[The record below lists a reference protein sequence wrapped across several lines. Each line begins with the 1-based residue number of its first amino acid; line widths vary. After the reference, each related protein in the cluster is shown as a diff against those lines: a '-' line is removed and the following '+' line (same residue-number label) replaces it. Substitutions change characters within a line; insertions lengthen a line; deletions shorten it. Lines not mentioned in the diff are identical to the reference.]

1 MPFVHITWLPKACRT
16 AQVRQEIA
24 KAVMKVMVAHDK
36 ADIVPDNLVVRF
48 SEAVDGFSL
57 PKGHSSNPQLAEPQ
71 QPHGEAYLKDREPE
85 EMEHMEEKNAKKLK
99 TQKDESK
106 AELKTKDDALEA
118 QENIHKVELK
128 KKDDEIKELKEKI
141 KEWEKK
147 AAPLLA
153 SLLE

>member
-1 MPFVHITWLPKACRT
+1 MNSSNEKTFKNAAAIVSFVVSKGGTEKEERSI
-16 AQVRQEIA
+16 
-24 KAVMKVMVAHDK
+24 
-36 ADIVPDNLVVRF
+36 F
-48 SEAVDGFSL
+48 DGFL
-57 PKGHSSNPQLAEPQ
+57 VGKRRQHA
-71 QPHGEAYLKDREPE
+71 E

>member
-1 MPFVHITWLPKACRT
+1 MSLSDNEKTFKHAAAVVSFVVSKGGT
-16 AQVRQEIA
+16 
-24 KAVMKVMVAHDK
+24 DK
-36 ADIVPDNLVVRF
+36 EEL
-48 SEAVDGFSL
+48 SL
-57 PKGHSSNPQLAEPQ
+57 FN
-71 QPHGEAYLKDREPE
+71 AYLVGKRRQHADEKA
-85 EMEHMEEKNAKKLK
+85 HMEEKHAKKLK